1 MLTDERQQRILST
14 LEENDIITIAELIEP
29 LEASEST
36 IRRDLQHLENQ
47 GLLIRV
53 HGGAKKKQ

>member
-29 LEASEST
+29 LEASE
-36 IRRDLQHLENQ
+36 
-47 GLLIRV
+47 
-53 HGGAKKKQ
+53 